1 MNFQI
6 FKESLKKLG
15 VEIDET
21 KEIIVYDIFSNKV
34 LGINEVKLEEL
45 YNKYY
50 KNDFSEKLIIYTE
63 NSCEVLVNNLNI
75 YELKRESGN
84 QEISIKD
91 EINKIN
97 YYLGMP
103 SIEYILNLI
112 VSLIKK
118 IGNEPKKLEKLRDFI
133 YINGKLT
140 REKNSEERKT
150 FKEKNFEEK
159 FRDVFSEIFLKN
171 KIGLQ
176 IKTEKKLSFSEL
188 EKLLTSFSF
197 EYMYLKN
204 NALIIGEDIYKIFSI
219 NNEVKDVKKTQD
231 KGPSRIYTK
240 KLVDFYRRALYSY
253 DPYVQYISYYH
264 ILEYNYDE
272 IFKKNVIADLKNKLT
287 AVGFS
292 YKKDEK
298 IYELFKVIKKRLRD
312 NRNSGQ
318 GNEND
323 SLKLVLLEYITIKE
337 IISRISELDNNA
349 IDRYSTKEVSFS
361 KGSKINWN
369 DPREALS
376 GIQKRIYKTR
386 NSLIHSKSENK
397 EVYSPYKDEDELKQE
412 IPLIRAIAELIIKKT
427 SIEL

>member
-63 NSCEVLVNNLNI
+63 NSCEVLINNLNI

-97 YYLGMP
+97 YYFGMP

-204 NALIIGEDIYKIFSI
+204 NALI
-219 NNEVKDVKKTQD
+219 
-231 KGPSRIYTK
+231 R
-240 KLVDFYRRALYSY
+240 
-253 DPYVQYISYYH
+253 YI
-264 ILEYNYDE
+264 
-272 IFKKNVIADLKNKLT
+272 
-287 AVGFS
+287 
-292 YKKDEK
+292 
-298 IYELFKVIKKRLRD
+298 
-312 NRNSGQ
+312 
-318 GNEND
+318 
-323 SLKLVLLEYITIKE
+323 
-337 IISRISELDNNA
+337 
-349 IDRYSTKEVSFS
+349 
-361 KGSKINWN
+361 
-369 DPREALS
+369 
-376 GIQKRIYKTR
+376 
-386 NSLIHSKSENK
+386 
-397 EVYSPYKDEDELKQE
+397 
-412 IPLIRAIAELIIKKT
+412 
-427 SIEL
+427 

>member
-15 VEIDET
+15 VEINET
-21 KEIIVYDIFSNKV
+21 KEIRVYDIFSNKV

-63 NSCEVLVNNLNI
+63 NSCEVLINNLNI

-118 IGNEPKKLEKLRDFI
+118 IGNKPKKLEKLRDFI

-272 IFKKNVIADLKNKLT
+272 IFKKM
-287 AVGFS
+287 
-292 YKKDEK
+292 
-298 IYELFKVIKKRLRD
+298 
-312 NRNSGQ
+312 
-318 GNEND
+318 
-323 SLKLVLLEYITIKE
+323 
-337 IISRISELDNNA
+337 
-349 IDRYSTKEVSFS
+349 
-361 KGSKINWN
+361 
-369 DPREALS
+369 
-376 GIQKRIYKTR
+376 
-386 NSLIHSKSENK
+386 
-397 EVYSPYKDEDELKQE
+397 
-412 IPLIRAIAELIIKKT
+412 
-427 SIEL
+427 

>member
-15 VEIDET
+15 VEINET
-21 KEIIVYDIFSNKV
+21 KEIRVYDIFSNKV

-63 NSCEVLVNNLNI
+63 NSCEVLINNLNI

-118 IGNEPKKLEKLRDFI
+118 IGNKPKKLEKLRDFI

-272 IFKKNVIADLKNKLT
+272 IFKKNEIAD
-287 AVGFS
+287 
-292 YKKDEK
+292 
-298 IYELFKVIKKRLRD
+298 
-312 NRNSGQ
+312 
-318 GNEND
+318 
-323 SLKLVLLEYITIKE
+323 
-337 IISRISELDNNA
+337 
-349 IDRYSTKEVSFS
+349 
-361 KGSKINWN
+361 
-369 DPREALS
+369 
-376 GIQKRIYKTR
+376 
-386 NSLIHSKSENK
+386 
-397 EVYSPYKDEDELKQE
+397 
-412 IPLIRAIAELIIKKT
+412 
-427 SIEL
+427 